1 MDLAKQ
7 GQTDTEAPK
16 ISTPL
21 TEGEPMETNM
31 AFGEYNEAFTQENNG
46 GSDVT
51 FSDTSS
57 TYSGI
62 GPAPWRTPTQHADRF
77 LETFKEKAN
86 VVIEVKPQRKKK
98 TQTAR
103 VSASCANS
111 TQLRRLRP
119 SRNPCNR
126 RINEQLIDTDD
137 DESAAEQVAET
148 VPTIPPQCINCT
160 FGIINDEKCSRC
172 RQPLHKK
179 CGIKDKEGND
189 ILIICRS
196 CAEGKKRFRM
206 SSLSDATLTQE
217 WGFKPRQSRRKP
229 GITEG
234 LTEAQKAAL
243 EEERNRKIALKADK
257 LNAWLTTIDQML
269 CKYEKGKL
277 RYYGREKEKDKVGK
291 ELYER
296 FVEETLCEFYPNEL
310 ANIQAEKR
318 IWHNIPSKLLS
329 FIRSHARCY
338 SNETVFDAYHLCE
351 SQQWQFIKFNAE
363 VEKTEFIVD
372 LEEDYD
378 TTTDGYFSLTNDK
391 TKGPE
396 VRFVPLYYMRVWTLV
411 CGKDLAPGQQNE
423 VTNIEQ
429 HAKKFRNKWVEI
441 PTGSYKRKFQELD
454 RYDANVPKSFRMQP
468 TGERSCVFNSLINAL
483 HYINDYAGRDQ
494 LLNYL
499 PTSLNYE
506 KMSMFSHSR
515 AAFAAQ
521 IMNKE
526 VTGYQIQTMKNFD
539 ILQNRSMW
547 PTLCVLR
554 GSDSSINHAVTVVEN
569 YIFDSN
575 RSCAMNLTKSNLDWC
590 CSDFSGK
597 QQFVAVHTAYRFNKI
612 KPKPE
617 TLLRCSDQRSLGISS
632 IVQAMQQMDQNIL
645 HTNVIPSLAELQGTI
660 EPNQCVIA
668 NVRELLKIKKFGYK
682 PIALKHIKDV
692 LQQPYSPWPS
702 IILIHAT
709 GTFHY
714 RIVSIVGGALFDG
727 TDGVSLQ
734 LTLENLYYS
743 VNSERLYQE
752 EGASVE
758 LLFGY
763 RFVKD
768 KVREYATTNKVG
780 GSGVKYVTEYKKR
793 RRMEHTDD
801 KISA

>member
-1 MDLAKQ
+1 
-7 GQTDTEAPK
+7 
-16 ISTPL
+16 
-21 TEGEPMETNM
+21 
-31 AFGEYNEAFTQENNG
+31 
-46 GSDVT
+46 
-51 FSDTSS
+51 
-57 TYSGI
+57 
-62 GPAPWRTPTQHADRF
+62 
-77 LETFKEKAN
+77 
-86 VVIEVKPQRKKK
+86 
-98 TQTAR
+98 
-103 VSASCANS
+103 
-111 TQLRRLRP
+111 
-119 SRNPCNR
+119 
-126 RINEQLIDTDD
+126 
-137 DESAAEQVAET
+137 
-148 VPTIPPQCINCT
+148 
-160 FGIINDEKCSRC
+160 
-172 RQPLHKK
+172 
-179 CGIKDKEGND
+179 
-189 ILIICRS
+189 
-196 CAEGKKRFRM
+196 
-206 SSLSDATLTQE
+206 
-217 WGFKPRQSRRKP
+217 
-229 GITEG
+229 
-234 LTEAQKAAL
+234 
-243 EEERNRKIALKADK
+243 
-257 LNAWLTTIDQML
+257 
-269 CKYEKGKL
+269 
-277 RYYGREKEKDKVGK
+277 
-291 ELYER
+291 
-296 FVEETLCEFYPNEL
+296 
-310 ANIQAEKR
+310 
-318 IWHNIPSKLLS
+318 
-329 FIRSHARCY
+329 
-338 SNETVFDAYHLCE
+338 
-351 SQQWQFIKFNAE
+351 
-363 VEKTEFIVD
+363 
-372 LEEDYD
+372 
-378 TTTDGYFSLTNDK
+378 
-391 TKGPE
+391 
-396 VRFVPLYYMRVWTLV
+396 MRVWTLV

-597 QQFVAVHTAYRFNKI
+597 QQFVAIHTAYRFNKI

-758 LLFGY
+758 LIFGY